1 MSGPK
6 KLWQI
11 PAQTLTQYC
20 KAALERAHFEQL
32 DDETWYAEIPGFA
45 GVWANEPTQEL
56 CRQVL
61 GEVLEEWLALK
72 LEDADDDI
80 PVLAG
85 INLASSAA

>member
-1 MSGPK
+1 MSAPK

-20 KAALERAHFEQL
+20 KAALGPAHFERL
-32 DDETWYAEIPGFA
+32 DDGTWYAEIAGFP

-56 CRQVL
+56 CLQVL
-61 GEVLEEWLALK
+61 EEVLAEWLALK

-85 INLASSAA
+85 INLASSAS